1 MPVPQILSVLGMLAV
16 VLLVLT
22 GAFLFTRW
30 AGRNLGGGFAG
41 LGGGRR
47 IEVLDRTGLG
57 KDQAILLVRAGGRY
71 LLLGSAPGGLTL
83 LAELTR
89 EEGEEWETPASP
101 GGPEEKRPPEFLA
114 LLQRLR
120 EKK

>member
-1 MPVPQILSVLGMLAV
+1 MPIPQILSVLGMLAV

-71 LLLGSAPGGLTL
+71 LLLGSAPGGLAL

>member
-1 MPVPQILSVLGMLAV
+1 MPIPQILSVLGMLAV

-47 IEVLDRTGLG
+47 VEVLDRTGLG

>member
-1 MPVPQILSVLGMLAV
+1 MPIPQILSVLGMLAV

-47 IEVLDRTGLG
+47 VEVLDRTGLG

-83 LAELTR
+83 LAEFTR